1 VRQVREALQEHRF
14 LFLRRPDHLQPEEQA
29 RIAALLATPVGPQLQ
44 VARTFL
50 VEWYRLWR
58 DEAGQRRPLDE
69 AQARFAAWRTDA
81 TYAAVPPLRRIQA
94 QMTPSKF
101 EHLSHFLRHP
111 AWEAT
116 NNGVERTGRAFR
128 HRQAPHFNL
137 RSATAIENAITVAAC
152 QHKAAVLNPTPS
164 RANRS
169 MRGRKPRDEA
179 G

>member
-14 LFLRRPDHLQPEEQA
+14 LFLRRPDHLQPEEQT

-44 VARTFL
+44 VARSFL
-50 VEWYRLWR
+50 VEWYRLWH

-69 AQARFAAWRTDA
+69 AQTRFAAWRTNT

-116 NNGVERTGRAFR
+116 NNGVERTGRTFR

-137 RSATAIENAITVAAC
+137 RSVTAIENAITVAAC
-152 QHKAAVLNPTPS
+152 QHKTAVLDPTLS